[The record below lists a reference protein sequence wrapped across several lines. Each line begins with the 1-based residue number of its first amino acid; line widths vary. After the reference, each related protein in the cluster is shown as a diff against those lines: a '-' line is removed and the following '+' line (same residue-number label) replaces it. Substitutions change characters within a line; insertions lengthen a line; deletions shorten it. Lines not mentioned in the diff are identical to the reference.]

1 MNRPRIE
8 VANLAVRYGD
18 VTAVDDIGFDIAP
31 GELVTLLGPS
41 GCGKTT
47 TLRAVAGLETP
58 SGGSIRLNGET
69 VYSASERRNVPAE
82 KRGVSM
88 VFQSYAI
95 WPHMT
100 VFDNV
105 AYGLRVRKLPAAEVR
120 ENVQRVLGLVQ
131 MQAFAD
137 RPASKLSGGQ
147 QQRVAV
153 ARAIAF
159 SPSVLL
165 FDEPL
170 SNLDAKLRAEMRVEL
185 RELQRRLD
193 ITSLYVTH
201 DQEEALAISDR
212 VIVMNGGQIEQIG
225 TPEDIYNRPRTPLRR
240 GLRRVGQSDRRQGAR
255 PRLERHVAVRGRG
268 WRATRG
274 RRIGRIHRAGHRGAA
289 HVLHPSREHARIA
302 QRCSWPHPSPHVPRR
317 LHPVRRGLARR
328 PVDRP
333 PPADRAVRRRQRGD
347 GIVRS
352 DTLRAVVTLSGRGWN
367 SRRPRSVGTGSN
379 GG

>member
-1 MNRPRIE
+1 MSRPRIE
-8 VANLAVRYGD
+8 VANLVVRYGD
-18 VTAVDDIGFDIAP
+18 VTAVDNIGFAIAP

-58 SGGSIRLNGET
+58 SGGTIRLNDAT
-69 VYSASERRNVPAE
+69 VYSASERRNMPAE

-105 AYGLRVRKLPAAEVR
+105 AYGLRVRKLPQAEVQQ
-120 ENVQRVLGLVQ
+120 NVARVLDLVQ
-131 MQAFAD
+131 MVPYAD

-185 RELQRRLD
+185 RELQRRLE

-212 VIVMNGGQIEQIG
+212 VIVMNGGTIEQIG
-225 TPEDIYNRPRTPLRR
+225 SPEDIYNRPRSRFVADF
-240 GLRRVGQSDRRQGAR
+240 VGSANLISGT
-255 PRLERHVAVRGRG
+255 VRG
-268 WRATRG
+268 
-274 RRIGRIHRAGHRGAA
+274 
-289 HVLHPSREHARIA
+289 P
-302 QRCSWPHPSPHVPRR
+302 
-317 LHPVRRGLARR
+317 
-328 PVDRP
+328 
-333 PPADRAVRRRQRGD
+333 
-347 GIVRS
+347 
-352 DTLRAVVTLSGRGWN
+352 
-367 SRRPRSVGTGSN
+367 GSN
-379 GG
+379 GTLIFDAEGGMQLEVVAADVSRSGQDTVALRSSYVHLDRVPDSHNAVAGKIHRRMFHGDFIQYVVDWPAGQLIVRRPPTELYEEGSDVTVSFAPMHCVLL

>member
-1 MNRPRIE
+1 MNRIE
-8 VANLAVRYGD
+8 VANLVVRYGEA
-18 VTAVDDIGFDIAP
+18 TAVDNIGFDIAP
-31 GELVTLLGPS
+31 GEMVTLLGPS

-58 SGGSIRLNGET
+58 ISGSIRLNGET
-69 VYSASERRNVPAE
+69 VYSATQRRNVPAE

-105 AYGLRVRKLPAAEVR
+105 AYGLRVRKQPAAEVR
-120 ENVQRVLGLVQ
+120 ANVDRVLGLVQ
-131 MQAFAD
+131 MQDFAD

-212 VIVMNGGQIEQIG
+212 VIVMNGGHIEQIG
-225 TPEDIYNRPRTPLRR
+225 TPEEIYNRPHSRFVADF
-240 GLRRVGQSDRRQGAR
+240 VGSANLISGKVRRQGDNGTLIFDAEGGVALQVVASGAAR
-255 PRLERHVAVRGRG
+255 ERDTVALRSSYIHLGHMPGSHNAVP
-268 WRATRG
+268 
-274 RRIGRIHRAGHRGAA
+274 GRIHRRMFHGDFIQY
-289 HVLHPSREHARIA
+289 VVD
-302 QRCSWPHPSPHVPRR
+302 WPPGQ
-317 LHPVRRGLARR
+317 LIVRR
-328 PVDRP
+328 P
-333 PPADRAVRRRQRGD
+333 PTEVFEEG
-347 GIVRS
+347 S
-352 DTLRAVVTLSGRGWN
+352 EVTVSFASEHCVLL
-367 SRRPRSVGTGSN
+367 
-379 GG
+379 

>member
-8 VANLAVRYGD
+8 VADLVVRYGD
-18 VTAVDDIGFDIAP
+18 VTAVDNVSFDIAP
-31 GELVTLLGPS
+31 GEMVTLLGPS

-58 SGGSIRLNGET
+58 SSGAIRLNGET
-69 VYSASERRNVPAE
+69 VYSATERRAVPAE

-100 VFDNV
+100 VFENV
-105 AYGLRVRKLPAAEVR
+105 AYGLRVRKLPQAEVR
-120 ENVQRVLGLVQ
+120 QNVQRVLGMVQ
-131 MQAFAD
+131 MQDFAD

-212 VIVMNGGQIEQIG
+212 VIVMNGGRIEQIG
-225 TPEDIYNRPRTPLRR
+225 TPEDIYNRPRTRFAADF
-240 GLRRVGQSDRRQGAR
+240 VGSANLIAGK
-255 PRLERHVAVRGRG
+255 VRGPSGTDGTLIFDAEGGMQLEVVGSDASRDQRTVALRSSYIHLG
-268 WRATRG
+268 PMPDSHNAVT
-274 RRIGRIHRAGHRGAA
+274 GRIHRRMFHGDFIQYVVDWPAGQ
-289 HVLHPSREHARIA
+289 LI
-302 QRCSWPHPSPHVPRR
+302 
-317 LHPVRRGLARR
+317 VRR
-328 PVDRP
+328 P
-333 PPADRAVRRRQRGD
+333 PTELFDEG
-347 GIVRS
+347 S
-352 DTLRAVVTLSGRGWN
+352 EVTVSFAPEHCVLL
-367 SRRPRSVGTGSN
+367 
-379 GG
+379 

>member
-1 MNRPRIE
+1 MNQPRIE
-8 VANLAVRYGD
+8 VADLVVRYGD
-18 VTAVDDIGFDIAP
+18 VTAVDSIGFDIAP

-58 SGGSIRLNGET
+58 SGGTIRLNGDT
-69 VYSASERRNVPAE
+69 VYSAGERRNVPAE

-105 AYGLRVRKLPAAEVR
+105 AYGLRVRRLPQAEVR
-120 ENVQRVLGLVQ
+120 QNVERVLDLVQ
-131 MQAFAD
+131 MQGFAD

-159 SPSVLL
+159 SPSVVL

-212 VIVMNGGQIEQIG
+212 VIVMNGGRIEQIG
-225 TPEDIYNRPRTPLRR
+225 TPEDIYNRPHSRFVADF
-240 GLRRVGQSDRRQGAR
+240 VGSANLIEGK
-255 PRLERHVAVRGRG
+255 VRGR
-268 WRATRG
+268 RVRT
-274 RRIGRIHRAGHRGAA
+274 
-289 HVLHPSREHARIA
+289 AR
-302 QRCSWPHPSPHVPRR
+302 
-317 LHPVRRGLARR
+317 
-328 PVDRP
+328 
-333 PPADRAVRRRQRGD
+333 
-347 GIVRS
+347 
-352 DTLRAVVTLSGRGWN
+352 
-367 SRRPRSVGTGSN
+367 
-379 GG
+379 

>member
-1 MNRPRIE
+1 MKSDQAAQPRIE
-8 VANLAVRYGD
+8 VRDLVVKYGD
-18 VTAVDDIGFDIAP
+18 TTAVQGVSFAIAP

-47 TLRAVAGLETP
+47 TLRAIAGLETP
-58 SGGSIRLNGET
+58 SGGTIRLNNQT
-69 VYSASERRNVPAE
+69 VYSSAERRNIPSE

-100 VFDNV
+100 VFENV
-105 AYGLRVRKLPAAEVR
+105 AYGLRVRKLPQAEIAS
-120 ENVQRVLGLVQ
+120 NVNRVLDMVQ
-131 MQAFAD
+131 MTQYAD
-137 RPASKLSGGQ
+137 RPSSNLSGGQ

-159 SPSVLL
+159 SPNVVL

-212 VIVMNGGQIEQIG
+212 VIVMNAGRIEQLG
-225 TPEDIYNRPRTPLRR
+225 PPEAIYNQPVSHFVADFVGSANMIKGKVAGTGANGGLLFAAEGGVTLKIAVPATGKTAGETVALRSSYIHF
-240 GLRRVGQSDRRQGAR
+240 GQSSGA
-255 PRLERHVAVRGRG
+255 HNAVNG
-268 WRATRG
+268 T
-274 RRIGRIHRAGHRGAA
+274 IHRRMFHGDFIQYVVDWPAGQ
-289 HVLHPSREHARIA
+289 LI
-302 QRCSWPHPSPHVPRR
+302 
-317 LHPVRRGLARR
+317 VRR
-328 PVDRP
+328 P
-333 PPADRAVRRRQRGD
+333 PTELFDEGAP
-347 GIVRS
+347 
-352 DTLRAVVTLSGRGWN
+352 VTLSFA
-367 SRRPRSVGTGSN
+367 PEHCVLL
-379 GG
+379 

>member
-8 VANLAVRYGD
+8 VADLVVRYGD
-18 VTAVDDIGFDIAP
+18 VTAVDNVSFDIAP
-31 GELVTLLGPS
+31 GEMVTLLGPS

-58 SGGSIRLNGET
+58 SSGAIRLNGET
-69 VYSASERRNVPAE
+69 VYSATERRAVPAE

-100 VFDNV
+100 VFENV
-105 AYGLRVRKLPAAEVR
+105 AYGLRVRKLPQAEVR
-120 ENVQRVLGLVQ
+120 QNVQRVLGMVQ
-131 MQAFAD
+131 MQDFAD

-212 VIVMNGGQIEQIG
+212 VIVMNGGRIEQIG
-225 TPEDIYNRPRTPLRR
+225 TPEDIYNRPRTRFAADF
-240 GLRRVGQSDRRQGAR
+240 VGSANLIAGK
-255 PRLERHVAVRGRG
+255 VRGPSGTDGTLIFDAEGGMQLEVIGSDASRDQRTVALRSSYIHLG
-268 WRATRG
+268 PMPDSHNAVT
-274 RRIGRIHRAGHRGAA
+274 GRIHRRMFHGDFIQYVVDWPAGQ
-289 HVLHPSREHARIA
+289 LI
-302 QRCSWPHPSPHVPRR
+302 
-317 LHPVRRGLARR
+317 VRR
-328 PVDRP
+328 P
-333 PPADRAVRRRQRGD
+333 PTELFDEG
-347 GIVRS
+347 S
-352 DTLRAVVTLSGRGWN
+352 EVTVSFAPEHCVLL
-367 SRRPRSVGTGSN
+367 
-379 GG
+379 